1 MFRGSNTSPNQS
13 ISRSCSDLK
22 KLGFQTETE
31 LFILYIKVEGI
42 AGIGRAAAESF
53 KVERFGHA
61 DIGHRPD
68 AHGVAEHGDEGE
80 KVPAEE
86 AEVEREKLAL
96 VPGHHGL
103 GFTDALHGRLC
114 GIIDENIDSLTVAIV
129 GDDARKQKQHGPQP
143 YKDRFE
149 DVQNNDL
156 EPEAEAVKEVAEA
169 GRIAAGGVEQEK
181 PQRLENGSFATE
193 LDKAMSMESRGAVG
207 LNISGDTNSLIK
219 EAAARY
225 QVDPRLV
232 AAVAQ
237 TESGGNQ
244 EAVSPAGAVGVM
256 QLMPET
262 AAGLG
267 VNPYDKRQ
275 NIEGGAKYLRQM
287 MDTFGGDVQ
296 KAVAAY
302 NAGPQAVKEYNGIP
316 PYRETQDYVNKVLDI
331 YR

>member
-1 MFRGSNTSPNQS
+1 MMQIEGLNS
-13 ISRSCSDLK
+13 IIHRID
-22 KLGFQTETE
+22 E
-31 LFILYIKVEGI
+31 LNM
-42 AGIGRAAAESF
+42 
-53 KVERFGHA
+53 RFGINTA
-61 DIGHRPD
+61 
-68 AHGVAEHGDEGE
+68 ANYQ
-80 KVPAEE
+80 
-86 AEVEREKLAL
+86 
-96 VPGHHGL
+96 
-103 GFTDALHGRLC
+103 
-114 GIIDENIDSLTVAIV
+114 ENVNKT
-129 GDDARKQKQHGPQP
+129 
-143 YKDRFE
+143 
-149 DVQNNDL
+149 
-156 EPEAEAVKEVAEA
+156 
-169 GRIAAGGVEQEK
+169 AATGGVEQEK

-256 QLMPET
+256 QLLPET

>member
-1 MFRGSNTSPNQS
+1 MMQIEGLNS
-13 ISRSCSDLK
+13 IIHRID
-22 KLGFQTETE
+22 E
-31 LFILYIKVEGI
+31 LNM
-42 AGIGRAAAESF
+42 
-53 KVERFGHA
+53 RFGINTA
-61 DIGHRPD
+61 
-68 AHGVAEHGDEGE
+68 ANYQ
-80 KVPAEE
+80 
-86 AEVEREKLAL
+86 
-96 VPGHHGL
+96 
-103 GFTDALHGRLC
+103 
-114 GIIDENIDSLTVAIV
+114 ENVNKT
-129 GDDARKQKQHGPQP
+129 
-143 YKDRFE
+143 
-149 DVQNNDL
+149 
-156 EPEAEAVKEVAEA
+156 
-169 GRIAAGGVEQEK
+169 AATGGVEQEK

-267 VNPYDKRQ
+267 INPYDKRQ

>member
-1 MFRGSNTSPNQS
+1 MMQIEGLNS
-13 ISRSCSDLK
+13 IIHRID
-22 KLGFQTETE
+22 E
-31 LFILYIKVEGI
+31 LNM
-42 AGIGRAAAESF
+42 
-53 KVERFGHA
+53 RFGINTA
-61 DIGHRPD
+61 NYQ
-68 AHGVAEHGDEGE
+68 
-80 KVPAEE
+80 
-86 AEVEREKLAL
+86 
-96 VPGHHGL
+96 
-103 GFTDALHGRLC
+103 
-114 GIIDENIDSLTVAIV
+114 ENVNKT
-129 GDDARKQKQHGPQP
+129 
-143 YKDRFE
+143 
-149 DVQNNDL
+149 
-156 EPEAEAVKEVAEA
+156 
-169 GRIAAGGVEQEK
+169 AATGGVEQEK
-181 PQRLENGSFATE
+181 PQRLENGGFATE

>member
-1 MFRGSNTSPNQS
+1 MMQIEGLNS
-13 ISRSCSDLK
+13 IIHRID
-22 KLGFQTETE
+22 E
-31 LFILYIKVEGI
+31 LNM
-42 AGIGRAAAESF
+42 
-53 KVERFGHA
+53 RFGINTA
-61 DIGHRPD
+61 
-68 AHGVAEHGDEGE
+68 ANYQ
-80 KVPAEE
+80 
-86 AEVEREKLAL
+86 
-96 VPGHHGL
+96 
-103 GFTDALHGRLC
+103 
-114 GIIDENIDSLTVAIV
+114 ENVNKT
-129 GDDARKQKQHGPQP
+129 
-143 YKDRFE
+143 
-149 DVQNNDL
+149 
-156 EPEAEAVKEVAEA
+156 
-169 GRIAAGGVEQEK
+169 AATGGVEQEK

-262 AAGLG
+262 AAGMG

>member
-1 MFRGSNTSPNQS
+1 MMQIEGLNS
-13 ISRSCSDLK
+13 IIHRID
-22 KLGFQTETE
+22 E
-31 LFILYIKVEGI
+31 LNM
-42 AGIGRAAAESF
+42 
-53 KVERFGHA
+53 RFG
-61 DIGHRPD
+61 IN
-68 AHGVAEHGDEGE
+68 
-80 KVPAEE
+80 
-86 AEVEREKLAL
+86 
-96 VPGHHGL
+96 
-103 GFTDALHGRLC
+103 TTSYQ
-114 GIIDENIDSLTVAIV
+114 ENVNKTA
-129 GDDARKQKQHGPQP
+129 
-143 YKDRFE
+143 
-149 DVQNNDL
+149 
-156 EPEAEAVKEVAEA
+156 
-169 GRIAAGGVEQEK
+169 AAGGVEQEK

>member
-1 MFRGSNTSPNQS
+1 MMQIEGLNS
-13 ISRSCSDLK
+13 IIHRI
-22 KLGFQTETE
+22 EE
-31 LFILYIKVEGI
+31 LNM
-42 AGIGRAAAESF
+42 
-53 KVERFGHA
+53 RFGINTA
-61 DIGHRPD
+61 NYQ
-68 AHGVAEHGDEGE
+68 
-80 KVPAEE
+80 
-86 AEVEREKLAL
+86 
-96 VPGHHGL
+96 
-103 GFTDALHGRLC
+103 
-114 GIIDENIDSLTVAIV
+114 ENVNKT
-129 GDDARKQKQHGPQP
+129 
-143 YKDRFE
+143 
-149 DVQNNDL
+149 
-156 EPEAEAVKEVAEA
+156 
-169 GRIAAGGVEQEK
+169 AATGGVEQEK

>member
-1 MFRGSNTSPNQS
+1 MMQIEGLNS
-13 ISRSCSDLK
+13 IIHRID
-22 KLGFQTETE
+22 E
-31 LFILYIKVEGI
+31 LNM
-42 AGIGRAAAESF
+42 
-53 KVERFGHA
+53 RFGINTA
-61 DIGHRPD
+61 
-68 AHGVAEHGDEGE
+68 ANYQ
-80 KVPAEE
+80 
-86 AEVEREKLAL
+86 
-96 VPGHHGL
+96 
-103 GFTDALHGRLC
+103 
-114 GIIDENIDSLTVAIV
+114 ENVNKT
-129 GDDARKQKQHGPQP
+129 
-143 YKDRFE
+143 
-149 DVQNNDL
+149 
-156 EPEAEAVKEVAEA
+156 
-169 GRIAAGGVEQEK
+169 AATGGVEQEK

-287 MDTFGGDVQ
+287 MDAFGGDVQ

>member
-1 MFRGSNTSPNQS
+1 MMQIEGLNS
-13 ISRSCSDLK
+13 IIHRID
-22 KLGFQTETE
+22 E
-31 LFILYIKVEGI
+31 LNM
-42 AGIGRAAAESF
+42 
-53 KVERFGHA
+53 RFGINTA
-61 DIGHRPD
+61 NYQ
-68 AHGVAEHGDEGE
+68 
-80 KVPAEE
+80 
-86 AEVEREKLAL
+86 
-96 VPGHHGL
+96 
-103 GFTDALHGRLC
+103 
-114 GIIDENIDSLTVAIV
+114 ENVNKTA
-129 GDDARKQKQHGPQP
+129 
-143 YKDRFE
+143 
-149 DVQNNDL
+149 
-156 EPEAEAVKEVAEA
+156 
-169 GRIAAGGVEQEK
+169 AAGGVEQEK

-244 EAVSPAGAVGVM
+244 EAVSSAGAVGVM

>member
-1 MFRGSNTSPNQS
+1 MMQIEGLNSIIHRIDELNMRFGINTTSYQENVN
-13 ISRSCSDLK
+13 K
-22 KLGFQTETE
+22 T
-31 LFILYIKVEGI
+31 
-42 AGIGRAAAESF
+42 AAA
-53 KVERFGHA
+53 V
-61 DIGHRPD
+61 
-68 AHGVAEHGDEGE
+68 
-80 KVPAEE
+80 
-86 AEVEREKLAL
+86 
-96 VPGHHGL
+96 
-103 GFTDALHGRLC
+103 
-114 GIIDENIDSLTVAIV
+114 
-129 GDDARKQKQHGPQP
+129 
-143 YKDRFE
+143 
-149 DVQNNDL
+149 
-156 EPEAEAVKEVAEA
+156 
-169 GRIAAGGVEQEK
+169 GVEQEK

>member
-1 MFRGSNTSPNQS
+1 MMQIEGLNS
-13 ISRSCSDLK
+13 IIHRID
-22 KLGFQTETE
+22 E
-31 LFILYIKVEGI
+31 LNM
-42 AGIGRAAAESF
+42 
-53 KVERFGHA
+53 RFGINTA
-61 DIGHRPD
+61 
-68 AHGVAEHGDEGE
+68 ANYQ
-80 KVPAEE
+80 
-86 AEVEREKLAL
+86 
-96 VPGHHGL
+96 
-103 GFTDALHGRLC
+103 
-114 GIIDENIDSLTVAIV
+114 ENVNKT
-129 GDDARKQKQHGPQP
+129 
-143 YKDRFE
+143 
-149 DVQNNDL
+149 
-156 EPEAEAVKEVAEA
+156 
-169 GRIAAGGVEQEK
+169 AATGGVEQEK

-193 LDKAMSMESRGAVG
+193 LDKAMSMESIGAVG

>member
-1 MFRGSNTSPNQS
+1 MMQIEGLNS
-13 ISRSCSDLK
+13 IIHRID
-22 KLGFQTETE
+22 E
-31 LFILYIKVEGI
+31 LNM
-42 AGIGRAAAESF
+42 
-53 KVERFGHA
+53 RFG
-61 DIGHRPD
+61 IN
-68 AHGVAEHGDEGE
+68 
-80 KVPAEE
+80 
-86 AEVEREKLAL
+86 
-96 VPGHHGL
+96 
-103 GFTDALHGRLC
+103 TTSYQ
-114 GIIDENIDSLTVAIV
+114 ENVNKTAT
-129 GDDARKQKQHGPQP
+129 
-143 YKDRFE
+143 
-149 DVQNNDL
+149 
-156 EPEAEAVKEVAEA
+156 
-169 GRIAAGGVEQEK
+169 AGGVEQEK

-256 QLMPET
+256 QLMPDT

-275 NIEGGAKYLRQM
+275 NIEGGAKYLKQM
-287 MDTFGGDVQ
+287 MDTFGGDVR

-302 NAGPQAVKEYNGIP
+302 NAGSQAVKEYNGIP